1 MRIGQLAQLVG
12 VETQT
17 IRFYEQQ
24 GLLPPPDRQDNGYR
38 VYTEKHGEGL
48 AFIRHCRILGLSL
61 AEYHELQSYQDAPPQ
76 TCAAVTD
83 LPDDHISHVRARKSV
98 VTENMEAVRVAH
110 GRQR

>member
-48 AFIRHCRILGLSL
+48 AFIRRCRILGLSL
-61 AEYHELQSYQDAPPQ
+61 AEIHELQSYQDDPHQPCRSEERRVGKECVS
-76 TCAAVTD
+76 TCRSRWS
-83 LPDDHISHVRARKSV
+83 LYH
-98 VTENMEAVRVAH
+98 
-110 GRQR
+110 

>member
-38 VYTEKHGEGL
+38 VYTEKHGEG
-48 AFIRHCRILGLSL
+48 AGLHPSL
-61 AEYHELQSYQDAPPQ
+61 QNPGP
-76 TCAAVTD
+76 VT
-83 LPDDHISHVRARKSV
+83 
-98 VTENMEAVRVAH
+98 
-110 GRQR
+110 G

>member
-48 AFIRHCRILGLSL
+48 AFIRRCRILGLSL
-61 AEYHELQSYQDAPPQ
+61 AEIHELQSYQDDPHQPC
-76 TCAAVTD
+76 TAVNRINNGGQRGNRT
-83 LPDDHISHVRARKSV
+83 PDTRIFNGVL
-98 VTENMEAVRVAH
+98 
-110 GRQR
+110 QIF

>member
-38 VYTEKHGEGL
+38 VYTALLIKSKVGYSLPNPPG
-48 AFIRHCRILGLSL
+48 GLS
-61 AEYHELQSYQDAPPQ
+61 
-76 TCAAVTD
+76 
-83 LPDDHISHVRARKSV
+83 
-98 VTENMEAVRVAH
+98 
-110 GRQR
+110 

>member
-38 VYTEKHGEGL
+38 VYTESMVRGWPSSVAAESWACHWL
-48 AFIRHCRILGLSL
+48 RFTNYRAIRTTLISL
-61 AEYHELQSYQDAPPQ
+61 VPPS
-76 TCAAVTD
+76 TPCSMITS
-83 LPDDHISHVRARKSV
+83 L
-98 VTENMEAVRVAH
+98 MC
-110 GRQR
+110 GRR